1 LKAQCRLDAP
11 SLRSDRVFDVAST
24 HCLARETTAVLLAPA
39 QKFSYHLIVREMY
52 APMNFLSDLNPI
64 QQEAVKA
71 ANGPVMIIAGA
82 GSGKTRVLTYRIA
95 YLLACG
101 VPAGQILAL
110 TFTNKAA
117 NEMKSRI
124 INLVGENARHLWMGT
139 FHSMFARILRR
150 ECTHLRFTPA
160 FTIYDADDSL
170 NVIKK
175 VLERLNL
182 PVQQFNPVAVRSRI
196 GIAKNQYCNPELFA
210 QQARDLFDQ
219 KVALVYADYQKLLHN
234 SNAMDFDDLLVKP
247 IELFEK
253 KKSVLDLYQHRF
265 KFILVDE
272 FQDTNRA
279 QYHVVR
285 LLGTMHQNITVVGDD
300 AQSIYSFRGAD
311 IRNILDF
318 QRDYPKCRLF
328 RLEQNYRSTK
338 AIIAVADNLIRYN
351 REQLQKNLWTANPR
365 GETVNILQCS
375 DDREEGSQIVRTI
388 QKESL
393 KRKFDLKDFAVL
405 YRTNAQSRALEEA
418 FRKNAIPYEIVGGI
432 RFYER
437 KEIKDVLAYLRFL
450 ANPADE
456 ESLLRIVNYPARGIG
471 DISVDHLRKYASK
484 HSLPLSEGLRRVDEI
499 RDLTDRAK
507 NGLKQFLALIEKFQS
522 LRGQI
527 SLSELSRSLVD
538 ELGILAAFKEERT
551 AESMGRWENIQEL
564 LSAISE
570 FSHERENASL
580 ESFLEEVALVSDI
593 DGWEDQHNAVTLM
606 TLHASKGLEFPVVF
620 IAGLEEGLLP
630 FYASSIEQIDL
641 EEERRLFYVGIT
653 RARQKLYITYTN
665 LRYRFGDVS
674 YPAESRFL
682 SELGVEHIERAT
694 FRAAQQMPASL
705 SGIEDSVAS
714 MRRSLRR
721 AARDEASSF
730 GDEMPDYE
738 SESQEHFEIKRGAF
752 VRHQMFGRGRV
763 VEVSGTGEMQ
773 KAVVQ
778 FDDAGL
784 KNLVLKYA
792 KLRPS

>member
-1 LKAQCRLDAP
+1 
-11 SLRSDRVFDVAST
+11 
-24 HCLARETTAVLLAPA
+24 
-39 QKFSYHLIVREMY
+39 
-52 APMNFLSDLNPI
+52 MNFLNDLNPV
-64 QQEAVKA
+64 QQDAVKA
-71 ANGPVMIIAGA
+71 ANGPVIIIAGA

-101 VPAGQILAL
+101 VPAHQILAL

-117 NEMKSRI
+117 SEMKSRI

-139 FHSMFARILRR
+139 FHSMFARILRK
-150 ECTHLRFTPA
+150 ECVHLKFTPA

-182 PVQQFNPVAVRSRI
+182 SAQQFNPAAVRSRI
-196 GIAKNQYCNPELFA
+196 SIAKNQYCAPEVFA
-210 QQARDLFDQ
+210 QQARDLFDE
-219 KVALVYADYQKLLHN
+219 KVALVYAQYQKLLHD

-253 KKSVLDLYQHRF
+253 KKNVLELYQHRF
-265 KFILVDE
+265 KFVLVDE

-285 LLGTMHQNITVVGDD
+285 LLGTMHQNVAVVGDD

-338 AIIAVADNLIRYN
+338 AIIAVADTLIRYN
-351 REQLQKNLWTANPR
+351 REQLQKSLWTANPQ
-365 GETVNILQCS
+365 GEAVDILQCS
-375 DDREEGSQIVRTI
+375 DDREEGSQIVRAI
-388 QKESL
+388 QKEST
-393 KRKFDLKDFAVL
+393 KRKLDLKDFAVL

-450 ANPADE
+450 ANPSDE

-471 DISVDHLRKYASK
+471 DVSIEHLRTYAVK
-484 HSLPLSEGLRRVDEI
+484 HGLALHDALKRIDDI
-499 RDLTDRAK
+499 GDLTDRARTS
-507 NGLKQFLALIEKFQS
+507 LKQFSLLIEKFRS
-522 LRGQI
+522 LRGQM

-570 FSHERENASL
+570 FSHHREEASL
-580 ESFLEEVALVSDI
+580 ESFLEEVSLVSDI
-593 DGWEDQHNAVTLM
+593 DNWEDQHNAVTLM

-630 FYASSIEQIDL
+630 FYSSSIEQIDL

-653 RARQKLYITYTN
+653 RAKQKLYITYAN
-665 LRYRFGDVS
+665 LRYRFGEVS
-674 YPAESRFL
+674 YPGESRFL
-682 SELGVEHIERAT
+682 SELGSEHVERT
-694 FRAAQQMPASL
+694 SFRLPQRQFPPSL
-705 SGIEDSVAS
+705 PGIEESVGA

-721 AARDEASSF
+721 ESKADVSSF

-738 SESQEHFEIKRGAF
+738 SESQEHFEIKRGTF
-752 VRHQMFGRGRV
+752 VRHEMFGRGRV
-763 VEVSGTGEMQ
+763 VAVSGTGETQ

-778 FDDAGL
+778 FDGVGL
-784 KNLVLKYA
+784 KNLLVKYA